1 MTTQHERERLIRR
14 VNRLYHELSQDSFE
28 HDHHARFQVQRS
40 FWQQVGRIALTRPTA
55 WTGDETTRS
64 QPHHG
69 RVVVDLACGSGFV
82 GRVLKPYLARGD
94 RLVAFDLS
102 EAAQRATAHRWA
114 TSNPE
119 ELPRTLVPVAADAQ
133 RLPLTDGSVDLVAMN
148 ASLHHLPDPA
158 QALIEIDR
166 VLKPGGFFALGFEPN
181 RRHFHSPVTRRVSKL
196 ATSLHWYLSPTQNR
210 RRLRTWTAQVG
221 PLLGVLPFT
230 EDLPAAGAGE
240 QRLLALIN
248 DRLVREGLID
258 GPLPGETL
266 LDLVD
271 PHARGDSHGG
281 GLDPRALL
289 RESLPAYT
297 TCLIQTSDYL
307 GETGRHFPRG
317 RAVVDVVLRKVAPWH
332 GSLFSWLIRK
342 PVLPDEAAP

>member
-69 RVVVDLACGSGFV
+69 RVVVDLACGSG
-82 GRVLKPYLARGD
+82 
-94 RLVAFDLS
+94 
-102 EAAQRATAHRWA
+102 RWA

-307 GETGRHFPRG
+307 GETGRHFPRT

-342 PVLPDEAAP
+342 PVLPDETAP